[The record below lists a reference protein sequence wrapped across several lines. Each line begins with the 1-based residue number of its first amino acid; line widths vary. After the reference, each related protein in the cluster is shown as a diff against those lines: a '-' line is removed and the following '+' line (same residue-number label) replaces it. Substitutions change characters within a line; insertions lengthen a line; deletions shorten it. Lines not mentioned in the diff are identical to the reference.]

1 MVPKVVLEIDEA
13 KEILK
18 YLNKETPLYNKI
30 LNQVV
35 NAEGKGKL

>member
-1 MVPKVVLEIDEA
+1 MKAKVILEVEEA

-18 YLNKETPLYNKI
+18 NLDKNTSLYKKI

-35 NAEGKGKL
+35 NAEGKGTL